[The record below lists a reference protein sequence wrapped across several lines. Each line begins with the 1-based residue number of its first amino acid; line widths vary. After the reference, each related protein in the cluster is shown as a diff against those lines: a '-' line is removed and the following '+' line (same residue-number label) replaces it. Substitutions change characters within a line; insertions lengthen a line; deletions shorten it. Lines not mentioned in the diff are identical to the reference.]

1 MWKWHT
7 SCQYNGPRER
17 NFLPLISSVF
27 DLKDH
32 SQEMCKM
39 KRLNYLIYLFTLLL
53 ALSFGAPVIAQDL
66 DYDTWDTDDLIEDD
80 YGYYDEDF
88 DYELDDDDWDDW
100 DDWYADADDDWFGYD
115 DPGEDGWF
123 DW

>member
-1 MWKWHT
+1 
-7 SCQYNGPRER
+7 
-17 NFLPLISSVF
+17 
-27 DLKDH
+27 
-32 SQEMCKM
+32 M
-39 KRLNYLIYLFTLLL
+39 KRLTYLL
-53 ALSFGAPVIAQDL
+53 ALLFALGFAAPVFAQDL
-66 DYDTWDTDDLIEDD
+66 EVEFDDWDTDDLIEDD

-88 DYELDDDDWDDW
+88 EYELEENIWGDTELEVEYEDDDW